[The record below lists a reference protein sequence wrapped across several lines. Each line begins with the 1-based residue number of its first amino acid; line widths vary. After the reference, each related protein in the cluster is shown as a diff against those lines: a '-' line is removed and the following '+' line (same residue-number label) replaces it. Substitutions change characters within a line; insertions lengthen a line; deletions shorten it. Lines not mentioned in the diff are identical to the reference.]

1 MGKQRVLYLSCDGVL
16 QPLGFSQVVRPVL
29 GLAARGWSYELVTLE
44 REVDLADTARVEALR
59 RRLDSAGV
67 AWTALPYRIG
77 RQPLSAALNIA
88 HPAAVVARR
97 SRGRSLVHARS
108 YLGALIARAA
118 KRISGVPYL
127 FDTRGFWIDERREQ
141 GRWFAHD
148 RIYRSAK
155 TIERALYA
163 DAAGAVSLTQLGA
176 DDIAGGAFGDWR
188 DKPVV
193 AIPTCVDQDEFT
205 MHRRRRPE
213 LADSLV
219 IGWVGSINNWYFID
233 EGLELFRRVRLREP
247 TAHLLWLTPQVDA
260 AKARIASRGIADSAS
275 TVVAVGHDEMPEW
288 LGTIDWGLLL
298 LVETYAK
305 RASMPTKLAEFL
317 ASGVRPVH
325 HGCNSEVGSWV
336 EKTGSGFTVPS
347 LDARGLDEAAAKIVE
362 RGASRVGL
370 EAARLRSAE
379 HFSLAAGIDRYD
391 TLLSELVARSTE

>member
-1 MGKQRVLYLSCDGVL
+1 ML

-29 GLAARGWSYELVTLE
+29 GLAARGWRYELVTLE

-59 RRLDSAGV
+59 RRLADAGV

-77 RQPLSAALNIA
+77 RQPISAALNIA

-97 SRGRSLVHARS
+97 SRGKALVHARS

-155 TIERALYA
+155 AIEQSLYA

-176 DDIAGGAFGDWR
+176 DDIASGAFGDWSG
-188 DKPVV
+188 KPVV
-193 AIPTCVDQDEFT
+193 AIPTCVDQEEFT
-205 MHRRRRPE
+205 LHRRRRPE
-213 LADSLV
+213 LEEKLV
-219 IGWVGSINNWYFID
+219 VAWVGSINNWYFID
-233 EGLELFRRVRLREP
+233 EGLEIFRRVREREP
-247 TAHLLWLTPQVDA
+247 RAHLLWLTPQVDA
-260 AKARIASRGIADSAS
+260 AKARVASRGIDEAAS
-275 TVVAVGHDEMPEW
+275 TVVSAGHDEMPEW
-288 LGTIDWGLLL
+288 LGSIDWGLLL

-317 ASGVRPVH
+317 ASGVRPIH
-325 HGCNSEVGSWV
+325 HGCNAEVGDWV
-336 EKTGSGFTVPS
+336 EATGSGVTVRS
-347 LDARGLDEAAAKIVE
+347 LDARSLDDAAAKIVA
-362 RGASRVGL
+362 RGRSSNGL
-370 EAARLRSAE
+370 EEARRRSAA
-379 HFSLAAGIDRYD
+379 HFSLAAGIERYD
-391 TLLSELVARSTE
+391 ALLSEIFARGKRAS